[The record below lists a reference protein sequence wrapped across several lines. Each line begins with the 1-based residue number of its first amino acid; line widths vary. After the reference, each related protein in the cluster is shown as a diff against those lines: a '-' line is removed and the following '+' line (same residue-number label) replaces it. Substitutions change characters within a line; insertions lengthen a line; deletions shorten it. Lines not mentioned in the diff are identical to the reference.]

1 MAITMSSCG
10 FSSMVA
16 NARMLAHA
24 RIRSTPSR
32 TKAAAKVWD
41 DLASRSK
48 RSYAAMK
55 VITDV
60 MRGKGYTD
68 YVIEDRSIKVKK

>member
-1 MAITMSSCG
+1 M
-10 FSSMVA
+10 
-16 NARMLAHA
+16 
-24 RIRSTPSR
+24 
-32 TKAAAKVWD
+32 TKAAEKVWD

-68 YVIEDRSIKVKK
+68 YVIEDRSIEARKK